1 MSIATRPLSLTVN
14 GRKVGP
20 IDVPDSMMMLDFL
33 NEYLNLTGARLGCGI
48 GVCHACTIILDRPDG
63 RAEEMRTCITGA
75 HFFADKSI
83 RTVEAHAERDA
94 QGNLVKLA
102 PVQQAFIEHFAFQC
116 GYCTSGFVTGATVLI
131 ERLKREPVARKDLER
146 TITEAL
152 DRHICRCTGYVR
164 YYEAVREVVLAT
176 PGLVKG

>member
-1 MSIATRPLSLTVN
+1 VSIATKSLSLTVN
-14 GRKVGP
+14 GRDTGP
-20 IDVPDSMMMLDFL
+20 IDVPDGMMMLDFL
-33 NEYLNLTGARLGCGI
+33 NEYMNLSGTRLSCGI
-48 GVCHACTIILDRPDG
+48 GVCGACTIILDLPDG
-63 RAEEMRTCITGA
+63 RSEDVRTCITAA
-75 HFFADKSI
+75 HSFAGKSI
-83 RTVEAHAERDA
+83 RTIECHAAYDA
-94 QGNLVKLA
+94 QGNPVKLS

-116 GYCTSGFVTGATVLI
+116 GYCTSGFVTGATVLL

-176 PGLVKG
+176 PGLVKT